1 MRPMRPL
8 GPCDEHSSNDISRRL
23 HITACTLTDI
33 TGRCETVVLAGGV
46 NETRVDRQGPSN
58 GKSGIRGGYR
68 DTLYGQRQ
76 NYDGMV
82 QTVESMVCEGAKINA
97 LVVRSDDLL
106 GALESWTPKQ
116 YIAIAK
122 SLGDKT
128 VLDLEK
134 RDMAPESNTT
144 RLQIAIA
151 EIPDNATH
159 YCAVSDCKLAV
170 FNGVFIPFIYKH
182 STNISNLFLTNGDM
196 KSILDSIESQGYNV
210 DVKYGSTKSREHAT
224 GAPESGTM
232 STTKSIA
239 TFFAALD
246 KEGKAAI
253 TVRYTA
259 NPNIPGKHG
268 ARTEL
273 RGTITRECRF
283 SASGNA
289 DVLFK
294 TIIPKALILPRERN
308 RCIEESA
315 KSAGSDAVEPAV
327 IVFDKKIFKD
337 KSRNRRYVDM
347 IAKMA
352 DSSISEYHV
361 NPHIHLSLVDYTDGS
376 SYDIWVVTSDKLVII
391 PQIRASGASLKRLIN
406 HIFKHMGEGNVKKYE
421 H

>member
-1 MRPMRPL
+1 M
-8 GPCDEHSSNDISRRL
+8 
-23 HITACTLTDI
+23 
-33 TGRCETVVLAGGV
+33 AGGV
-46 NETRVDRQGPSN
+46 NETSVDRQGPSN

-97 LVVRSDDLL
+97 LMVRSDDLR
-106 GALESWTPKQ
+106 GALKSWTPKQ
-116 YIAIAK
+116 YVAVAK

-134 RDMAPESNTT
+134 RNIAPESNATR

-159 YCAVSDCKLAV
+159 YCAVSDCKLSV
-170 FNGVFIPFIYKH
+170 FSGVFVPFICKH
-182 STNISNLFLTNGDM
+182 ATNISNLFLTNDDM
-196 KSILDSIESQGYNV
+196 KSILDSIESQGYSV
-210 DVKYGSTKSREHAT
+210 DVKYGSTKGREHAT

-246 KEGKAAI
+246 KEGKAAV
-253 TVRYTA
+253 TVRYAA
-259 NPNIPGKHG
+259 NPNAPSRRG
-268 ARTEL
+268 AQAEL

-283 SASGNA
+283 SASGKA

-294 TIIPKALILPRERN
+294 TIIPKALRLPRERN

-315 KSAGSDAVEPAV
+315 ESAGSDAVEPAV
-327 IVFDKKIFKD
+327 IVFGKKIFRD

-352 DSSISEYHV
+352 DISISEYHV

>member
-1 MRPMRPL
+1 MPAVRL
-8 GPCDEHSSNDISRRL
+8 SASSRHRKAGSQ
-23 HITACTLTDI
+23 TACTLTNI
-33 TGRCETVVLAGGV
+33 TVRCETAALVEGAS
-46 NETRVDRQGPSN
+46 ETSANRRRPDSDKN
-58 GKSGIRGGYR
+58 DILDGYR

-76 NYDGMV
+76 NYDDMV

-97 LVVRSDDLL
+97 LMVRSDDLR
-106 GALESWTPKQ
+106 GALESWVPKQ

-128 VLDLEK
+128 VLNLEK
-134 RDMAPESNTT
+134 RDMPPESNAT

-170 FNGVFIPFIYKH
+170 FNGVFMQFIYKH
-182 STNISNLFLTNGDM
+182 STNISNLFLTNDDM
-196 KSILDSIESQGYNV
+196 KSMLDSIESQGYTV
-210 DVKYGSTKSREHAT
+210 AVKYGSTKGREYVT

-232 STTKSIA
+232 ITTKSIA
-239 TFFAALD
+239 TFFATLD

-259 NPNIPGKHG
+259 NPNIPSKRGG
-268 ARTEL
+268 RAEL

-283 SASGNA
+283 SASGKA

-294 TIIPKALILPRERN
+294 TIIPKALSLPHDRN
-308 RCIEESA
+308 RRIEESA

-327 IVFDKKIFKD
+327 IIFDKKIFKD
-337 KSRNRRYVDM
+337 KGRNRRYVDM
-347 IAKMA
+347 IAKMPN
-352 DSSISEYHV
+352 SSISEYHV

-391 PQIRASGASLKRLIN
+391 PQIRASGASLKRLVN